1 MSQITSF
8 AAAGGVGSVITL
20 TGNSGGAVSPN
31 GSGNIN
37 ILGGSGVAVAGNPG
51 TNTLTISVS
60 AGAFS
65 YTNVN
70 SAASPYTVLTSDYY
84 LSVDCSAGPITLKF
98 PNSALLGQSFI
109 VKDRTGNAQANNIT
123 LTSVSGSVNVD
134 GAATF
139 VLNVNYQSCELVGN
153 NTSYE
158 IF

>member
-8 AAAGGVGSVITL
+8 AAGGGTGSVLTL
-20 TGNSGGAVSPN
+20 TGNSGGAVPPN

-37 ILGGSGVAVAGNPG
+37 ILGGSGVTVAGNPG
-51 TNTLTISVS
+51 TDTLTINVS
-60 AGAFS
+60 AGTLA

-84 LSVDCSAGPITLKF
+84 LSVDCSAGAITLKF

-109 VKDRTGNAQANNIT
+109 VKDRTGNAQANNISIT
-123 LTSVSGSVNVD
+123 TVGGSVNID
-134 GAATF
+134 GGTTF
-139 VLNVNYQSCELVGN
+139 TLNVNYQSCELVGN
-153 NTSYE
+153 STSYE